1 VKNKLFIITIIL
13 TLLGN
18 VSNAENFNYDYVE
31 LRIGTTNSDANE
43 KEIYGFASKSI
54 NNNFSIRGGF
64 YYSYGDWTK
73 NGKYREQDGKG
84 FSLEGV
90 FNKEISSNTDLVIS
104 TGYSLFSAKSICTS
118 LSRVC
123 STSSNTS
130 NETNIYTAS
139 IGFKQQLSSS
149 ILMEAHYRGI
159 EFEEATTGVTQ
170 GNLILMKEL
179 SNTISIGIDYSWN
192 ITRNDFNRT
201 MVILRREF

>member
-1 VKNKLFIITIIL
+1 MKNKLFIITIIL

-90 FNKEISSNTDLVIS
+90 FNKEI
-104 TGYSLFSAKSICTS
+104 
-118 LSRVC
+118 
-123 STSSNTS
+123 
-130 NETNIYTAS
+130 
-139 IGFKQQLSSS
+139 
-149 ILMEAHYRGI
+149 
-159 EFEEATTGVTQ
+159 
-170 GNLILMKEL
+170 
-179 SNTISIGIDYSWN
+179 
-192 ITRNDFNRT
+192 
-201 MVILRREF
+201 